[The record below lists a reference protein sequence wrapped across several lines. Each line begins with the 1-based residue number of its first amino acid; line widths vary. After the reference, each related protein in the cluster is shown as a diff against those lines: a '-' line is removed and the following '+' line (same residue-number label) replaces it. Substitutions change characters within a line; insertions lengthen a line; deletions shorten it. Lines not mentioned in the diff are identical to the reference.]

1 MEKGMLP
8 FEKLKREILTKRKD
22 ATTSPEYGCRPE
34 ERKTEDLVSFGI
46 INLDKPAGP
55 TSHQVTSYA
64 RDLLKVSKCGH
75 SGTLDPNVVG
85 VLPVAIGRATRV
97 VQLLLTAG
105 KEYVCL
111 MHIHKDVEEKRLRE
125 VIAEFTGKIMQLPPV
140 RSSVKRQL
148 RERTVYYFEV
158 LEIDGKDVLFKVG
171 TQAGTYIRK
180 LVSDIGEKVGGAH
193 MVELRRTKAG
203 PFSETDGTLATLQD
217 VSDAIHYYK
226 NEGNDTYIRKIIQPI
241 ERAVDHIP
249 KIWITDSAVE
259 SLCHGAPLHMP
270 GVAKL
275 ESAINKGDTV
285 AIMTLKG
292 ELVAYGKAA
301 DTSEK
306 ILKDE
311 KGLAAKAEAVFMKEG
326 TYPRM
331 KEQTSQQ

>member
-1 MEKGMLP
+1 MENNSLLP
-8 FEKLKREILTKRKD
+8 FEKIKREILVKRND
-22 ATTSPEYGCRPE
+22 AATSEKYGCRPE
-34 ERKTEDLVSFGI
+34 DRSTEELVNYGI

-55 TSHQVTSYA
+55 TSHQVTSYV
-64 RDLLKVSKCGH
+64 RDILHAKKCGH

-85 VLPVAIGRATRV
+85 VLPIAIGRATRI

-111 MHIHKDVEEKRLRE
+111 MHLHKDVEEQRLRQ
-125 VIAEFTGKIMQLPPV
+125 VITEFTGKIKQLPPV

-148 RERTVYYFEV
+148 RERTVYYFEL

-180 LVSDIGEKVGGAH
+180 LVSDIGGKVGGAH

-203 PFSETDGTLATLQD
+203 PFSEDDGTLATLQD
-217 VSDAIHYYK
+217 VADAYYYYK
-226 NEGNDTYIRKIIQPI
+226 SEGNDKYIRRVIMPVEK
-241 ERAVDHIP
+241 AVAHIP

-259 SLCHGAPLHMP
+259 SICHGAPLHMP
-270 GVAKL
+270 GVTKL
-275 ESAINKGDTV
+275 ESGISKGDTI
-285 AIMTLKG
+285 AIMTLKD

-301 DTSEK
+301 EDSDK

-311 KGLAAKAEAVFMKEG
+311 KGLAAKAEAVFMKEE

-331 KEQTSQQ
+331 S